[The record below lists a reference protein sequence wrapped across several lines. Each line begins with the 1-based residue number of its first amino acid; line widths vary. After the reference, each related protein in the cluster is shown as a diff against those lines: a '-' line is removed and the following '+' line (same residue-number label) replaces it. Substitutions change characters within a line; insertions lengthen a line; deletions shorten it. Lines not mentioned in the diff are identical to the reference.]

1 MKISYDVPC
10 VVATHNR
17 NTAILVAFEG
27 GIVSFIPLVG
37 EAGFSVEQMPVK
49 EFSQFY
55 NVLADYPAAR
65 AAKLYAG
72 YAMSLGAT
80 EEAMEY
86 LGRIVK
92 LHPKE
97 IEMATA
103 KKAAVKTAA
112 EKPVK
117 ETKAKATPAKTTKP
131 AAEPKA
137 KAAPTKK
144 AVTAAKPAKVAGEAK
159 APRDSAA
166 NMFRELIMAGEMTDD
181 KIFEKVQKKFG
192 LEDKSRSHVGW
203 YRNNLIRQGKN
214 PPAAKQG
221 KK

>member
-1 MKISYDVPC
+1 MKITYDIPC

-17 NTAILVAFEG
+17 NTAILVDREG
-27 GIVSFIPLVG
+27 DTISFIPLVG
-37 EAGFSVEQMPVK
+37 EAGFAVEQMSVK
-49 EFSQFY
+49 EFSELY

-65 AAKLYAG
+65 AASLYAG
-72 YAMSLGAT
+72 YALSLGAT
-80 EEAMEY
+80 KEAMES
-86 LGRIVK
+86 LGRIIK
-92 LHPKE
+92 LSPKE

-103 KKAAVKTAA
+103 KKAAAKATTT

-117 ETKAKATPAKTTKP
+117 AAPAAKTTKP
-131 AAEPKA
+131 T
-137 KAAPTKK
+137 AAPAKK
-144 AVTAAKPAKVAGEAK
+144 VAAKTPAAKTAKPPKEAGAEK

-166 NMFRELIMAGEMTDD
+166 NMFRELIMAGELTDD

-203 YRNNLIRQGKN
+203 YRNNLQRQGKN

>member
-1 MKISYDVPC
+1 MKISYDIPC

-17 NTAILVAFEG
+17 NTAILVDREDDN
-27 GIVSFIPLVG
+27 ILYIPLVG
-37 EAGFSVEQMPVK
+37 EAGFAVERMPVK
-49 EFSQFY
+49 EFSEHY

-65 AAKLYAG
+65 AAQLYAG
-72 YAMSLGAT
+72 YAISLGAT
-80 EEAMEY
+80 EEVMGY

-97 IEMATA
+97 VEMATA
-103 KKAAVKTAA
+103 KKVAAKTAA

-117 ETKAKATPAKTTKP
+117 TTKA

-137 KAAPTKK
+137 PAKKAAAK
-144 AVTAAKPAKVAGEAK
+144 AAEPKAAAKTIKALAKAAGEPK

-166 NMFRELIMAGEMTDD
+166 NMFRELIMAGELTDD

-214 PPAAKQG
+214 PPPAKQG

>member
-1 MKISYDVPC
+1 MKIVYDVPC

-17 NTAILVAFEG
+17 NTAILVDRDG
-27 GIVSFIPLVG
+27 DTISFIPLVG
-37 EAGFSVEQMPVK
+37 EAGFAVEQMSVK
-49 EFSQFY
+49 EFSGLY

-65 AAKLYAG
+65 AAQLYAG
-72 YAMSLGAT
+72 YALSVGAT
-80 EEAMEY
+80 KEAMEAI
-86 LGRIVK
+86 GRITK
-92 LHPKE
+92 LSPKE

-103 KKAAVKTAA
+103 KKAAVKATAT

-117 ETKAKATPAKTTKP
+117 VAPAAKTTAAKPATKAAPAKKEPAAKPAKALKP

-137 KAAPTKK
+137 
-144 AVTAAKPAKVAGEAK
+144 
-159 APRDSAA
+159 PRDSAA
-166 NMFRELIMAGEMTDD
+166 TMFRELIMAGELTDD

-203 YRNNLIRQGKN
+203 YRNNLQRQGKN
-214 PPAAKQG
+214 PPAAKVG